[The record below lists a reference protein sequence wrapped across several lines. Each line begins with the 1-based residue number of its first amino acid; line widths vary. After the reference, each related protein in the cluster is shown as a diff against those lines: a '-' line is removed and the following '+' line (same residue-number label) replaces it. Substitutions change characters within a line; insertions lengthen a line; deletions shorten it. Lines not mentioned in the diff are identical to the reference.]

1 MNTIEQVAARA
12 AEIAPEVADLIALET
27 WTPEQEARFKE
38 LDAESLTLE
47 SRRKDIEARNAVLA
61 RAQSMTAVSGD
72 GAATAEARRSVNVN
86 VKKDPFDLNELRFG
100 APVAEL
106 RGRAKAAVESVGYID
121 DDSKQ
126 EVFRKLEGGMADPRG
141 VLPGLV
147 LRTGSPTYTSA
158 FHKYLAGQP
167 DLMTNEERAAVQGVN
182 EFRAAMSLTDANGG
196 YAIPFTL
203 DPSIIL
209 TNDGTVNPVRRLARQ
224 VSITTDTWNGISSA
238 GVTASFDAELAE
250 VSDDSPT
257 FAQPTVQTRMGR
269 AFVQASIEITQ
280 DFANLAGEITSAFA
294 DAKDR
299 LESTVFWSGASGSNQ
314 PIGIETAL
322 NGGSSEVAQSAG
334 EAMTV
339 ADIYKTLAALP
350 PRYRMGSRVAWT
362 AELSTINFIRQF
374 ATANNYHAFLT
385 DLTGDSP
392 AMMLGK
398 PLYEW
403 SAMDAYSSVDAAATA
418 VNHLLLI
425 GDWTNF
431 VVVDR
436 IGGTVEYI
444 PHLFNTNANLPTG
457 ARGWFYHWRVGSD
470 SVNDAAFR
478 LLTLTTA
485 A

>member
-1 MNTIEQVAARA
+1 VNLQQIAERA
-12 AEIAPEVADLIALET
+12 SAIATDLET
-27 WTPEQEARFKE
+27 LTALPEWTDEQRSQFDALNTE
-38 LDAESLTLE
+38 LGGLE
-47 SRRKDIEARNAVLA
+47 TRKADIEARSAVLA
-61 RAQSMTAVSGD
+61 RAQSMTATGD
-72 GAATAEARRSVNVN
+72 APARYSAPNIT
-86 VKKDPFDLNELRFG
+86 VKKDPFDLNELRYG

-106 RGRAKAAVESVGYID
+106 RGRAKAAVESVDYID
-121 DDSKQ
+121 DSAKT

-147 LRTGSPTYTSA
+147 LRTGSKDYTSA

-167 DLMTNEERAAVQGVN
+167 DLLTNEERSAVQMVG
-182 EFRAAMSLTDANGG
+182 EYRTAMGLTDANGG

-209 TNDGTVNPVRRLARQ
+209 TNDGAINPVRRLARQ

-257 FAQPTVQTRMGR
+257 FAQPTITTRMGR

-299 LESTVFWSGASGSNQ
+299 LESTVFWSGSSGSNQ

-322 NGGSSEVAQSAG
+322 NGGSYEVAQSAG

-339 ADIYKTLAALP
+339 ADLYKTLAALP

-392 AMMLGK
+392 ATLLGK

-403 SAMDAYSSVDAAATA
+403 SSMDVYS
-418 VNHLLLI
+418 
-425 GDWTNF
+425 
-431 VVVDR
+431 
-436 IGGTVEYI
+436 TV
-444 PHLFNTNANLPTG
+444 PPM
-457 ARGWFYHWRVGSD
+457 RS
-470 SVNDAAFR
+470 
-478 LLTLTTA
+478 TTT
-485 A
+485 

>member
-106 RGRAKAAVESVGYID
+106 RGRAKAGVESVPFIED
-121 DDSKQ
+121 EHKQ
-126 EVFRKLEGGMADPRG
+126 ELFRKLEKVDDVRG
-141 VLPGLV
+141 VIPNLI
-147 LRTGSPTYTSA
+147 LRTGATAYQTA
-158 FHKYLAGQP
+158 FHKGLAGAMNLWT
-167 DLMTNEERAAVQGVN
+167 DEERAAVAQVQ
-182 EFRAAMSLTDANGG
+182 EYRTAMSLSDSAGG
-196 YAIPFTL
+196 YGVPFTL
-203 DPSIIL
+203 DPTLIL
-209 TNDGTVNPVRRLARQ
+209 TNNGAINPIRGLARQ
-224 VSITTDTWNGISSA
+224 ETITTDTWNGLSSA
-238 GVTASFDAELAE
+238 GVTASYDAELAE

-257 FAQPTVQTRMGR
+257 FAQPTVQTREGR
-269 AFVQASIEITQ
+269 AFVQGSIAITQ
-280 DFANLAGEITSAFA
+280 DYRNLAGDILTMLA
-294 DAKDR
+294 DGKDR
-299 LESTVFWSGASGSNQ
+299 LDSTMFWSGASGSNQ

-339 ADIYKTLAALP
+339 ADIYKTLNALP
-350 PRYRMGSRVAWT
+350 ARWRKGNRVAWT

-385 DLTGDSP
+385 DLGGGQPSQ
-392 AMMLGK
+392 MLGY

-403 SAMDAYSSVDAAATA
+403 SDMDAYSAVDAAATA

-425 GDWTNF
+425 GDWNQYLIADRVGMSVEF
-431 VVVDR
+431 V
-436 IGGTVEYI
+436 
-444 PHLFNTNANLPTG
+444 PHIFDTNANLPK
-457 ARGWFYHWRVGSD
+457 AVRGWFAFWRTGAD
-470 SVNDAAFR
+470 SLVDNAFR
-478 LLTLTTA
+478 LFTLTTA